1 VCNPVV
7 VVPADVQSMLH
18 WIRQGG
24 AQHTGYNLAGTLYLN
39 QPSLTQTTV
48 PWYFYAWLLAVKTP
62 LPILAAILAGS
73 LLLLRRRDS
82 LISTF
87 FLSFGV
93 VQFVGL
99 SVFPGKWIRYFL
111 GTLPFLFLAGGYAVQ
126 QLYEWFSRRSVA
138 PRVLSL
144 ATVVVVGCAC
154 LELSFWDPYYS
165 LYLNALGGGAS
176 RSAQYFSPD
185 EISELDARETAEVV
199 SRSAPLGARL
209 ATSKPKSMTYYLES
223 GGRKDIQVIP
233 LYDRDYTP
241 QYGDLVLAE
250 DSRRYFETA
259 RLLDW
264 LRSSELPREGVRVG
278 PVLATTIYYLRL
290 SAPGGNHD
298 YQNTNV
304 LAGARPRNAPL
315 AAGNMVP
322 ATKVAFLPSIERQ
335 RR

>member
-1 VCNPVV
+1 
-7 VVPADVQSMLH
+7 M
-18 WIRQGG
+18 G
-24 AQHTGYNLAGTLYLN
+24 
-39 QPSLTQTTV
+39 
-48 PWYFYAWLLAVKTP
+48 
-62 LPILAAILAGS
+62 
-73 LLLLRRRDS
+73 
-82 LISTF
+82 
-87 FLSFGV
+87 
-93 VQFVGL
+93 
-99 SVFPGKWIRYFL
+99 
-111 GTLPFLFLAGGYAVQ
+111 
-126 QLYEWFSRRSVA
+126 
-138 PRVLSL
+138 
-144 ATVVVVGCAC
+144 
-154 LELSFWDPYYS
+154 
-165 LYLNALGGGAS
+165 
-176 RSAQYFSPD
+176 
-185 EISELDARETAEVV
+185 
-199 SRSAPLGARL
+199 
-209 ATSKPKSMTYYLES
+209 YYLERD
-223 GGRKDIQVIP
+223 GRKDIQVIP